1 MSITATLTL
10 SVSDILALAPDGQ
23 AAKSARGLARPAKW
37 QALACS
43 EQAIWGQYKGSG
55 QSPYEVIVDF
65 GSGSPAFKCSCP
77 SYKHPCKHALGL
89 LLLAQA
95 NPGMLPAAEPPEW
108 VTQWLSR
115 RAEQAAKK
123 AATAAKKSAAAEKK
137 AAAANKAGATGEARP
152 QTRRAETRMQRVQQ
166 GIDALSLWLQDLIRR
181 GLGDLQNEPR
191 SFWETQAARLVDAQ
205 APGLARR
212 VRHLPAIL
220 VGGRS
225 DGVHPQ
231 WPDRLLA
238 ALSQLDL
245 LIQAFQRLDT
255 LPQDLQEEIRSQ
267 IGWTQEQADLLALP
281 GVSDRW
287 LALGQR
293 TSIEDP
299 LLVRSIWLW
308 GEQRRQAALL
318 LDFASPGRT
327 FEHSLAPGLALDAEL
342 VFWCGAW
349 PQRALIRQQQAISP
363 IQAVTG
369 YPSIRA
375 ALDAF
380 AAALAGNPWLDRFL
394 MPLDRVLPQPH
405 GDGWMARDGEDR
417 LLPLSF
423 SSDQGWRLL
432 ALSGGNPLT
441 LIGEWDGAQLDLL
454 SVWDGQTLIDME

>member
-10 SVSDILALAPDGQ
+10 SVSDILALAPDEQ

-65 GSGSPAFKCSCP
+65 GSGSPAFECSCP

-108 VTQWLSR
+108 VTQWLAE
-115 RAEQAAKK
+115 RAERAAKKASAAAKK
-123 AATAAKKSAAAEKK
+123 AAAVAQ
-137 AAAANKAGATGEARP
+137 KAGKSSDARP
-152 QTRRAETRMQRVQQ
+152 QSRRAETRMQRIQQ

-181 GLGDLQNEPR
+181 GLGSLQNEPL

-212 VRHLPAIL
+212 VRRLPAIL
-220 VGGRS
+220 VGGSSNGARS
-225 DGVHPQ
+225 P

-255 LPQDLQEEIRSQ
+255 FPQDLQEEIRSQ

-299 LLVRSIWLW
+299 LQVRSTWLW
-308 GEQRRQAALL
+308 GTQRQQAALL

-342 VFWCGAW
+342 VFWRGAW
-349 PQRALIRQQQAISP
+349 PQRVLIRQQKAISP
-363 IQAVTG
+363 IQSISG

-380 AAALAGNPWLDRFL
+380 AAALGGNPWLDRFL
-394 MPLDRVLPQPH
+394 MPLDGVLPQPH
-405 GDGWMARDGEDR
+405 GDGWMARDVEDR

-423 SSDQGWRLL
+423 SPDQGWRLL

-454 SVWDGQTLIDME
+454 SVWDGQTLIGMERTTR